1 MNHELV
7 RLHKLW
13 IQEFDNDGT
22 VMVARG
28 NETNEAQLFLL
39 LIIIYICSRTWQELT
54 LMLALLIVNLQ
65 NSF

>member
-1 MNHELV
+1 MNRELV

-22 VMVARG
+22 VKVAHG

-39 LIIIYICSRTWQELT
+39 T
-54 LMLALLIVNLQ
+54 
-65 NSF
+65 